1 MPFFIDGVFRLPFGT
16 LQNLCRVRGTHP
28 TAMLIF
34 SGSLKPPTI
43 KFLTQ
48 IYDEMRDDYEHSP
61 TTRRI

>member
-1 MPFFIDGVFRLPFGT
+1 M
-16 LQNLCRVRGTHP
+16 RGTHP